1 MRKVNKC
8 IGVVYKFET
17 VGNLKKPSK
26 KKIIAILIILILL
39 IALFPDVQSDNNI
52 DKPSPDYGIYDALGE
67 VHDEKNLKINSP
79 EILNATESRF
89 DNITITSGEERYDP
103 KSGREIVSPDIP
115 VPKMLGIYDAMLKW
129 DAFNNKQITDWIFPP
144 PVGKGLPSHYY
155 IYSKYITNSTI
166 IEKWTNAS
174 LRMEVITPEFLHL
187 SRWWGVD
194 VDDDAIDDIEVFF
207 DPVFGWTLGS
217 TITEIIN
224 RFLNGDPI
232 EVPVT
237 LHFDIRRLN
246 NAPFNI
252 PEFKNL
258 EVYVAKSL
266 SYSDRNFLIFI
277 GLNFSYIASRFNASI
292 SVNRVG
298 IGGLD
303 IQLIPPSINWD
314 LAEMLKLIGP
324 YNLRWDYPEN
334 EILPSFS
341 LEIATARI
349 EFTDNPSEPYEF
361 LNRSWVDI
369 DFNKT
374 DPYDQIPS
382 WAELTVDAEDDLSS
396 FDNIT
401 WNADHVCDTHIK
413 FFDSQENVSYA
424 EIEIDDLSENVDITM
439 TIEETGDKNVT
450 IIKYSADEVVN
461 YFSVHHYQYFDTDY
475 EDITEDKLSSGEV
488 EYIHLFLNISRLP
501 KKLYLKGI
509 FYLEEIDD
517 SSPITPGIGFIPE
530 VVNSLAHRVI
540 SRFTRIAKTFGS
552 IPYRLLAIAEEG
564 SFATIDTYYPQTHD
578 DIDEIE
584 FILTSGDYA
593 TTEGNFFAFYNN
605 TRPSKYPIAQISLSG
620 RITNV
625 RYFNASFEEDV
636 TAEIE
641 MMNNQ
646 KFRAIYA
653 DDINNL
659 NAEMNISNVPGKIK
673 IRKSAAIIDY
683 DGGGRT
689 IDEVKF
695 ISDYQGSYMDF
706 RVTNLADTIHV
717 EYEEERTFVST
728 GSDDKSIGE
737 VEFIVTTGPIFRMNG
752 NHLLLRHESNY
763 SLLSGGI
770 RDVSKLEY
778 ISGENG
784 KLDIFFTQE
793 NCINVSLLD
802 NRSEKVM
809 VDLIID
815 PIPQKL
821 SVNLSGLFSTGIG
834 NISLPRLDTT
844 GVLGLAHIIFG
855 IATLGNEILNIVD
868 QATQDALQNVGN
880 IIENLSFS
888 YSTTTHITLIGKI
901 LRGDTYSLDDVDWV
915 HGISAVQETS
925 GQKTSM
931 AAKLYLS
938 GLPTEAGIATKVQGD
953 KIFLDFHLRDYMPEH
968 DWFCIDVR
976 GLQNRDV
983 MLYMNDLSQG
993 MNLDLKIDL
1002 FVSLNTIPQNGM
1014 GTIHMDS
1021 DKGIGVL
1028 YGKMRQTV
1036 PDLAIS
1042 EIFLSSVPKT
1052 LDCAFNLG
1060 GNISLI
1066 YEAHNEIDYM
1076 FIKNTRPRNG
1086 EFHDI
1091 YMILHQ
1097 VPRQLEI
1104 SVFPSIDYDMD
1115 ASILQTLPTLTLSSS
1130 GSALDAFIFADGK
1143 GIGQIGIVEM
1153 QIVNAPG
1160 TLNGKFSNDKYQ
1172 ITSSGVEYLWIH
1184 VMELPIMEG
1193 HKTKSIEIVGKDIL
1207 SFDINVDNLFG
1218 NYPIIGIEDAKGG
1231 EVQLV
1236 LDHEMDEDK
1245 IGLALVDFKFVNGL
1259 PSSPSILINGG
1270 AVDLEKGSSHIIV
1283 PAPILTLYLS
1293 IFS

>member
-1 MRKVNKC
+1 MLVCKIATVN
-8 IGVVYKFET
+8 I
-17 VGNLKKPSK
+17 LKKPSK
-26 KKIIAILIILILL
+26 KKITAILFLIALL
-39 IALFPDVQSDNNI
+39 IAMFPDVQSDTPI
-52 DKPSPDYGIYDALGE
+52 DKPSPDYGVYNEMEGIQ
-67 VHDEKNLKINSP
+67 DEKNSRINTPQIMS
-79 EILNATESRF
+79 ETQGRF
-89 DNITITSGEERYDP
+89 DNMTIITGEEKVDLTA
-103 KSGREIVSPDIP
+103 GREIVSPDIP
-115 VPKMLGIYDAMLKW
+115 VPEMLGIYDAMLRW

-174 LRMEVITPEFLHL
+174 LRMEVITPEILHL
-187 SRWWGVD
+187 SRWWEVD

-252 PEFKNL
+252 PEFRNL

-266 SYSDRNFLIFI
+266 SYSDKNFLIFV
-277 GLNFSYIASRFNASI
+277 GLNFSYVASRFNASI
-292 SVNRVG
+292 SVDRVG
-298 IGGLD
+298 IGGLS

-324 YNLRWDYPEN
+324 YNLKWDYPEN
-334 EILPSFS
+334 EVLPSFS

-349 EFTDNPSEPYEF
+349 EFTDDPIEPYEF
-361 LNRSWVDI
+361 LNRSWVDV
-369 DFNKT
+369 DFSRT
-374 DPYDQIPS
+374 DPYNQVPS
-382 WAELTVDAEDDLSS
+382 WAELMIDAEDDLSS
-396 FDNIT
+396 FDNIS
-401 WNADHVCDTHIK
+401 WDADHVCDAYIK

-424 EIEIDDLSENVDITM
+424 EIEIDDLSEDVDITM
-439 TIEETGDKNVT
+439 TIEEIGDKNIT
-450 IIKYSADEVVN
+450 IIKYSADQIVN

-475 EDITEDKLSSGEV
+475 EDITEDSISSGEV

-564 SFATIDTYYPQTHD
+564 SFATIDTYYPQTYD

-605 TRPSKYPIAQISLSG
+605 TRASKYPIAQISLSG

-646 KFRAIYA
+646 RFRAIYA
-653 DDINNL
+653 DDINNM
-659 NAEMNISNVPGKIK
+659 NAEMNISNVPGSIK
-673 IRKSAAIIDY
+673 IRKSAADIDY

-706 RVTNLADTIHV
+706 RVTNLADTLHI

-728 GSDDKSIGE
+728 DSDDKSIGE
-737 VEFIVTTGPIFRMNG
+737 VEFLVTTGPIFRMNG
-752 NHLLLRHESNY
+752 NHLLLRQESNY

-778 ISGENG
+778 ISGEDG

-793 NCINVSLLD
+793 NCINISLLD
-802 NRSEKVM
+802 NRNEKIM
-809 VDLIID
+809 ADLIID

-821 SVNLSGLFSTGIG
+821 SVNLSGLFSTGVG

-855 IATLGNEILNIVD
+855 IAALGNQILDVVD
-868 QATQDALQNVGN
+868 QATQDALQNIGN

-901 LRGDTYSLDDVDWV
+901 LRGDTFTFDDVDWM
-915 HGISAVQETS
+915 HGISAKQQVTAQ
-925 GQKTSM
+925 GTSM
-931 AAKLYLS
+931 VAKLYFS
-938 GLPTEAGIATKVQGD
+938 GLPTQSSISTKVKGD
-953 KIFLDFHLRDYMPEH
+953 DIILDLLITDFQPKH
-968 DWFCIDVR
+968 DWLCIDVR
-976 GLQNRDV
+976 GLQDRDV
-983 MLYMNDLSQG
+983 MLYVNDIQNGMDLDLSV
-993 MNLDLKIDL
+993 DLLAQI
-1002 FVSLNTIPQNGM
+1002 STIPQKAIGR
-1014 GTIHMDS
+1014 IHMDS
-1021 DKGIGVL
+1021 NKAIGAL
-1028 YGKMRQTV
+1028 YGRMRQV
-1036 PDLAIS
+1036 LP
-1042 EIFLSSVPKT
+1042 EITITEFYLSSLPRT
-1052 LDCAFNLG
+1052 LDTQFNLS
-1060 GNISLI
+1060 GNISI
-1066 YEAHNEIDYM
+1066 NFHGNTGIEHM
-1076 FIKNTRPRNG
+1076 FVKNTRARNE

-1091 YMILHQ
+1091 YAILHQ
-1097 VPRQLEI
+1097 LSDQLEVSI
-1104 SVFPSIDYDMD
+1104 SPVTNYDMD
-1115 ASILQTLPTLTLSSS
+1115 ASILHTLPTISIESS
-1130 GSALDAFIFADGK
+1130 GNSLDAFIFADGK
-1143 GIGQIGIVEM
+1143 GIGQIGIAEV
-1153 QIVNAPG
+1153 QVVNAPG
-1160 TLNGKFSNDKYQ
+1160 TLTGEFTDDKYQ
-1172 ITSSGVEYLWIH
+1172 VKSTGVDYFWVH

-1193 HKTKSIEIVGKDIL
+1193 HKTKSIEIVGKDIM
-1207 SFDINVDNLFG
+1207 SFDITVGTLFG
-1218 NYPIIGIEDAKGG
+1218 NYPIIGMENSKGG
-1231 EVQLV
+1231 EIQYVFE
-1236 LDHEMDEDK
+1236 HEMDDSK
-1245 IGLALVDFKFVNGL
+1245 AGIALIDFKTTNGL
-1259 PSSPSILINGG
+1259 PSSPSIMINGG
-1270 AVDLEKGSSHIIV
+1270 SVDLEKGSSHLMV
-1283 PAPILTLYLS
+1283 PAPILTLYLT

>member
-1 MRKVNKC
+1 M
-8 IGVVYKFET
+8 
-17 VGNLKKPSK
+17 KKPSK
-26 KKIIAILIILILL
+26 KKIIAILIIIILL

-52 DKPSPDYGIYDALGE
+52 DKPSPDYGIYDALEE
-67 VHDEKNLKINSP
+67 VQDEKNSKINSP
-79 EILNATESRF
+79 EVLNATESRF
-89 DNITITSGEERYDP
+89 DNITITSGEEKYDP
-103 KSGREIVSPDIP
+103 KSGREIVTPDIP
-115 VPKMLGIYDAMLKW
+115 VPGMLNIYDEMKEW
-129 DAFNNKQITDWIFPP
+129 DKTYNNEIRDWILPEPF
-144 PVGKGLPSHYY
+144 GKGTPANYY
-155 IYSKYITNSTI
+155 IYSRYVTNTSIT
-166 IEKWTNAS
+166 ERWTNAS
-174 LRMEVITPEFLHL
+174 LRPTIVYPEPNID
-187 SRWWGVD
+187 RWWGVD
-194 VDDDAIDDIEVFF
+194 VDNVTGDDIEVFF
-207 DPVFGWTLGS
+207 DPVVDETIWDWQPGDWVSRAIQLLADQTLEVG
-217 TITEIIN
+217 IIV
-224 RFLNGDPI
+224 RY
-232 EVPVT
+232 
-237 LHFDIRRLN
+237 DIHKLDD
-246 NAPFNI
+246 APFNS
-252 PEFKNL
+252 PDFKNL
-258 EVYVAKSL
+258 EVYVAKSM
-266 SYSDRNFLIFI
+266 SYSGMNFILFI
-277 GLNFSYIASRFNASI
+277 GLNFSNMVTWMNCSVEVNTVQFERINILETLTQAITQGYISFDLGDM
-292 SVNRVG
+292 VN
-298 IGGLD
+298 L
-303 IQLIPPSINWD
+303 S
-314 LAEMLKLIGP
+314 GP
-324 YNLRWDYPEN
+324 YYLRWNSGQED
-334 EILPSFS
+334 LSSFS
-341 LEIATARI
+341 LEVAAARI
-349 EFTDNPSEPYEF
+349 EINGDDSDPYKF

-369 DFNKT
+369 DFEESGY
-374 DPYDQIPS
+374 YDKVPS
-382 WAELTVDAEDDLSS
+382 WAELMVDADDELSS
-396 FDNIT
+396 FNKIT
-401 WNADHVCDTHIK
+401 WDAEHVCNAHIK
-413 FFDSQENVSYA
+413 FFDSQENVTYA
-424 EIEIDDLSENVDITM
+424 EIEINELPRDVDISM
-439 TIEETGDKNVT
+439 FVEETGDQNIT
-450 IIKYSADEVVN
+450 IIEYSAEDVVN
-461 YFSVHHYQYFDTDY
+461 YFNVQHYQFFKTSY
-475 EDITEDKLSSGEV
+475 ENITAAKIASGEV
-488 EYIHLFLNISRLP
+488 EYVNLFLNISGLP
-501 KKLYLKGI
+501 EKLYLKGI
-509 FYLEEIDD
+509 FYLEEIEELP
-517 SSPITPGIGFIPE
+517 SISVGFGVIAQLI
-530 VVNSLAHRVI
+530 NSIAHRVI
-540 SRFTRIAKTFGS
+540 SRFTRIAKTFS
-552 IPYRLLAIAEEG
+552 SVPYRLLSIAEEG

-605 TRPSKYPIAQISLSG
+605 TRSSKYPIAQISLSG

-636 TAEIE
+636 VAEIE

-646 KFRAIYA
+646 RFRAIYA

-659 NAEMNISNVPGKIK
+659 NAEMNISNVPGSIK
-673 IRKSAAIIDY
+673 IRKSAADIDY

-706 RVTNLADTIHV
+706 RVTNLADIIHV
-717 EYEEERTFVST
+717 EYEEDRTFVST
-728 GSDDKSIGE
+728 DSDQKSIGE
-737 VEFIVTTGPIFRMNG
+737 VEFLVTTGPIFRMNG
-752 NHLLLRHESNY
+752 NHLLLRQESNY

-778 ISGENG
+778 ISGEDG

-802 NRSEKVM
+802 NRSEKIM
-809 VDLIID
+809 ADLIID
-815 PIPQKL
+815 PIPREL
-821 SVNLSGLFSTGIG
+821 SVNLSGLFSTGVG

-855 IATLGNEILNIVD
+855 IAALGNEILNVVD

-888 YSTTTHITLIGKI
+888 YSTTTHVTLIGKI
-901 LRGDTYSLDDVDWV
+901 LRGDSYSLGDVDWV

-968 DWFCIDVR
+968 DWLCIDVR
-976 GLQNRDV
+976 GLQDRDV
-983 MLYMNDLSQG
+983 MLYLNDLKQG

-1002 FVSLNTIPQNGM
+1002 FVSLNTIPQKGM
-1014 GTIHMDS
+1014 GSIHMDS

-1066 YEAHNEIDYM
+1066 YEAHNEIDYI
-1076 FIKNTRPRNG
+1076 FIKNTRPRDG
-1086 EFHDI
+1086 EFHDL

-1143 GIGQIGIVEM
+1143 GIGQVGIVEM
-1153 QIVNAPG
+1153 QVVNAPG
-1160 TLNGKFSNDKYQ
+1160 TLNGKFSNNKYQ

-1207 SFDINVDNLFG
+1207 SFDINLDNLFG

-1236 LDHEMDEDK
+1236 VDHEMNEDK
-1245 IGLALVDFKFVNGL
+1245 LGLALIDFKFVNGL

-1270 AVDLEKGSSHIIV
+1270 AVDLEKGSSHVIV